1 MRPKLYKEIKE
12 EYDNGFSSM
21 SVLARK
27 YGVSESTVY
36 RLVRDQIGKRNI
48 PGQMDIFD
56 YIKK

>member
-12 EYDNGFSSM
+12 EYNKGYSSM
-21 SVLARK
+21 SELARK